1 MRLLFMVQYGTGKT
15 TKLLNIMEEALDKGV
30 EPERIAFL
38 SFTKKFAQEQLTEL
52 V

>member
-1 MRLLFMVQYGTGKT
+1 MANETAIYGPPGTGKT

-38 SFTKKFAQEQLTEL
+38 SFTKKGCTRGS
-52 V
+52 